1 MVIAGTMKSR
11 VDKTD
16 DVENW
21 FKQLQYC
28 QRRLAEDVKTVE
40 REARKKKSYKIEL
53 LDMVQRRVDNLKYY
67 IGMLINGNEEQNED
81 NKE

>member
-1 MVIAGTMKSR
+1 MKSR
-11 VDKTD
+11 IDKTD

-40 REARKKKSYKIEL
+40 REARKKKSYKKEL

>member
-1 MVIAGTMKSR
+1 MKSR
-11 VDKTD
+11 VEKTD

-28 QRRLAEDVKTVE
+28 QRRLADDIRTVE
-40 REARKKKSYKIEL
+40 FEARKKKSYKIAL

>member
-1 MVIAGTMKSR
+1 MKSR
-11 VDKTD
+11 IDKTD

-28 QRRLAEDVKTVE
+28 QRRLADDIRTVE
-40 REARKKKSYKIEL
+40 FEARKKKSYKIEL

>member
-1 MVIAGTMKSR
+1 MKSR

-28 QRRLAEDVKTVE
+28 QRRLADDIRTVE
-40 REARKKKSYKIEL
+40 HEAKKKKSYKKEL
-53 LDMVQRRVDNLKYY
+53 LDMVQRRIDNLKYY
-67 IGMLINGNEEQNED
+67 IVMLINGSAEE
-81 NKE
+81 

>member
-1 MVIAGTMKSR
+1 MKSR
-11 VDKTD
+11 IDKTD

-40 REARKKKSYKIEL
+40 REARKKKSYKKEL
-53 LDMVQRRVDNLKYY
+53 LDMVQRRIDNLKYY
-67 IGMLINGNEEQNED
+67 IVMLINGNEEQNED

>member
-1 MVIAGTMKSR
+1 MKSR
-11 VDKTD
+11 IDKTD

-28 QRRLAEDVKTVE
+28 QRRLTDDIRTVE
-40 REARKKKSYKIEL
+40 FEARKKKSYKIEL

>member
-11 VDKTD
+11 IDKTD

-40 REARKKKSYKIEL
+40 REAKKKKSYKKEL
-53 LDMVQRRVDNLKYY
+53 LDMVQRRIDNLKYY
-67 IGMLINGNEEQNED
+67 IVMLTNGSEQEEKNQE
-81 NKE
+81 